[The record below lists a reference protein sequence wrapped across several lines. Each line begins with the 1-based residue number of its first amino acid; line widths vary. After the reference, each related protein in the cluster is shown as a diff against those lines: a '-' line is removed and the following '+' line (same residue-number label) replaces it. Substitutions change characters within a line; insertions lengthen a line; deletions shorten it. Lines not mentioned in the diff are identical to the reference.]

1 MARQTI
7 RERWRAERA
16 QLRKLFPSQGAKR
29 AEYERLA
36 RAKAQYVLALKTQQI
51 DPLKKAEYR
60 VMVRWLNRRLSI
72 LSLFE
77 W

>member
-7 RERWRAERA
+7 RERWREERA
-16 QLRKLFPSQGAKR
+16 QLKKLFPGERAKR

-36 RAKAQYVLALKTQQI
+36 RKKAQYVVALRTQ
-51 DPLKKAEYR
+51 DLEPLKKAEYR
-60 VMVRWLNRRLSI
+60 VMVRWLNKRLSI